1 MLLRSLEMVN
11 SLKRLNKIQVV
22 SLILLII
29 SLILVYFN
37 VNNSTNF
44 FWVSL
49 GLNMLG
55 YLMFI
60 SKWSREG
67 KTGNR
72 KIDKSYDK
80 NLTRKPSEFIFFMVV
95 AYYIVI
101 CVCVI
106 ADMCIKDFMHE
117 FGTILGL
124 FSMAF
129 IWNFLSLA
137 VVDRTMKEVELILK
151 GGKKNGNK

>member
-1 MLLRSLEMVN
+1 MVN

-22 SLILLII
+22 SLVLLVV
-29 SLILVYFN
+29 SFILVCFGI
-37 VNNSTNF
+37 NNSTNF

-60 SKWSREG
+60 TKWSKEG

-80 NLTRKPSEFIFFMVV
+80 NLTRKSSEFIFFMVV
-95 AYYIVI
+95 AYYLVI
-101 CVCVI
+101 CICVI
-106 ADMCIKDFMHE
+106 ADIWIKDFIYQ

-124 FSMAF
+124 FGMSF

-137 VVDRTMKEVELILK
+137 IVDRTSKEVELILK
-151 GGKKNGNK
+151 GGKKNAR

>member
-1 MLLRSLEMVN
+1 MVN
-11 SLKRLNKIQVV
+11 SLKRLNKIQIV

-29 SLILVYFN
+29 SFILVCFN
-37 VNNSTNF
+37 VNNNTNF

-60 SKWSREG
+60 TKWSREG

-72 KIDKSYDK
+72 KLGKSYDK
-80 NLTRKPSEFIFFMVV
+80 NLTRKSSEFIFFMVV
-95 AYYIVI
+95 AYYLVI
-101 CVCVI
+101 CICVV
-106 ADMCIKDFMHE
+106 ADIWIKDFMYQ

-124 FSMAF
+124 FSVAF

-137 VVDRTMKEVELILK
+137 IVDRTMKEVELILK
-151 GGKKNGNK
+151 GGKKNGSK

>member
-1 MLLRSLEMVN
+1 MVN

-29 SLILVYFN
+29 SFILVCFN

-49 GLNMLG
+49 GLNMFG

-60 SKWSREG
+60 SKWSKEG

-80 NLTRKPSEFIFFMVV
+80 NLTRKSSEFIFFMVV
-95 AYYIVI
+95 AYYLVI
-101 CVCVI
+101 CICVV
-106 ADMCIKDFMHE
+106 ADIWIKDFMYQ

-124 FSMAF
+124 FSVAF

-137 VVDRTMKEVELILK
+137 IVDRTMKEVELILK
-151 GGKKNGNK
+151 GGKKNGSK

>member
-1 MLLRSLEMVN
+1 MVN

-22 SLILLII
+22 SLILLVA
-29 SLILVYFN
+29 SFILVCCGI
-37 VNNSTNF
+37 NNSTNF

-60 SKWSREG
+60 TKWSKEG

-80 NLTRKPSEFIFFMVV
+80 NLTRKSSEFIFFMVV
-95 AYYIVI
+95 AYYLVI
-101 CVCVI
+101 CICVI
-106 ADMCIKDFMHE
+106 ADIWIKDFMYQ

-124 FSMAF
+124 FSMIF
-129 IWNFLSLA
+129 IWNFLSLEI
-137 VVDRTMKEVELILK
+137 VDRTMKEVELILK
-151 GGKKNGNK
+151 GGKKNGSK

>member
-1 MLLRSLEMVN
+1 MVN

-29 SLILVYFN
+29 SLILVCFN

-72 KIDKSYDK
+72 KIDRSYEK
-80 NLTRKPSEFIFFMVV
+80 NLTRKSSEFIFFMVV

-101 CVCVI
+101 CICVI
-106 ADMCIKDFMHE
+106 ADMWIKDFMNE

-124 FSMAF
+124 FRWHLYGTF
-129 IWNFLSLA
+129 YH
-137 VVDRTMKEVELILK
+137 
-151 GGKKNGNK
+151 

>member
-1 MLLRSLEMVN
+1 MVN

-22 SLILLII
+22 SLILLVV
-29 SLILVYFN
+29 SFILVCCGI
-37 VNNSTNF
+37 NNSTNF

-55 YLMFI
+55 YLI
-60 SKWSREG
+60 YITKWSKEG

-80 NLTRKPSEFIFFMVV
+80 NLTRKSSEFIFFMVV
-95 AYYIVI
+95 AYYLVI
-101 CVCVI
+101 CICVI
-106 ADMCIKDFMHE
+106 ADVWIKDFMYQ

-124 FSMAF
+124 FSMSF

-137 VVDRTMKEVELILK
+137 IVDRTSREVELILK

>member
-1 MLLRSLEMVN
+1 MVN

-29 SLILVYFN
+29 SLILVCFN
-37 VNNSTNF
+37 VNKSTNF

-55 YLMFI
+55 YLMII

-72 KIDKSYDK
+72 KIDRSYEK
-80 NLTRKPSEFIFFMVV
+80 NLTRKSSEFIFFMVV

-101 CVCVI
+101 CICVI
-106 ADMCIKDFMHE
+106 ADMWIKDFMNE

-137 VVDRTMKEVELILK
+137 VVDRTMKEVEIILK
-151 GGKKNGNK
+151 GGNKNGNK

>member
-1 MLLRSLEMVN
+1 MVN

-22 SLILLII
+22 SLILLVA
-29 SLILVYFN
+29 SFILVCCGI
-37 VNNSTNF
+37 NNSTNF

-60 SKWSREG
+60 TKWSKEG

-80 NLTRKPSEFIFFMVV
+80 NLTRKSSEFIFFMVV
-95 AYYIVI
+95 AYYLVI
-101 CVCVI
+101 CICVI
-106 ADMCIKDFMHE
+106 ADIWIKDFMYQ

-124 FSMAF
+124 FSMSF
-129 IWNFLSLA
+129 IWNLLSLA
-137 VVDRTMKEVELILK
+137 IVDRTSKEVELILK
-151 GGKKNGNK
+151 GGKKNGSK

>member
-1 MLLRSLEMVN
+1 MVN

-22 SLILLII
+22 SLILLVVSF
-29 SLILVYFN
+29 SLVCFN
-37 VNNSTNF
+37 VHNSENF

-80 NLTRKPSEFIFFMVV
+80 NLTRKSSEFIFFMVV
-95 AYYIVI
+95 AYYLVI
-101 CVCVI
+101 CICII
-106 ADMCIKDFMHE
+106 ADIWIKDFMYQ

-137 VVDRTMKEVELILK
+137 IVDRTMKEVELILK
-151 GGKKNGNK
+151 GGKKNAR

>member
-1 MLLRSLEMVN
+1 MVN

-22 SLILLII
+22 SLILLVA
-29 SLILVYFN
+29 SFILVCCGI
-37 VNNSTNF
+37 NNSTNF

-60 SKWSREG
+60 TKWSKEG

-80 NLTRKPSEFIFFMVV
+80 NLTRKSSEFIFFMVV
-95 AYYIVI
+95 AYYLVI
-101 CVCVI
+101 CICVI
-106 ADMCIKDFMHE
+106 ADIWIKDFMYQ

-137 VVDRTMKEVELILK
+137 IVDRTSKEVELILK

>member
-1 MLLRSLEMVN
+1 MVN

-22 SLILLII
+22 SLILLVV
-29 SLILVYFN
+29 SFILVCLGIS
-37 VNNSTNF
+37 NSANF
-44 FWVSL
+44 FWISL
-49 GLNMLG
+49 GLNMFG

-60 SKWSREG
+60 TKWSKEG

-80 NLTRKPSEFIFFMVV
+80 NLTRKSSEFIFFMVV
-95 AYYIVI
+95 AYYLVI

-106 ADMCIKDFMHE
+106 ADFWIKDFMYQ

-137 VVDRTMKEVELILK
+137 IVDRTSKEVELILK
-151 GGKKNGNK
+151 GGKRDGNK

>member
-1 MLLRSLEMVN
+1 MVN

-22 SLILLII
+22 SLILLVA
-29 SLILVYFN
+29 SFILVCFGI
-37 VNNSTNF
+37 NNSTNF

-60 SKWSREG
+60 TKWSKEG

-80 NLTRKPSEFIFFMVV
+80 NLTRKSSEFIFFMVV
-95 AYYIVI
+95 AYYLDI
-101 CVCVI
+101 CICVI
-106 ADMCIKDFMHE
+106 ADIWIKDFMYQ

-124 FSMAF
+124 FGMAF

-137 VVDRTMKEVELILK
+137 IVDRTSKEVELILK

>member
-1 MLLRSLEMVN
+1 MVN

-29 SLILVYFN
+29 SLILVCFT

-72 KIDKSYDK
+72 KIDRSYEK
-80 NLTRKPSEFIFFMVV
+80 NLTRKSSEFIFFMVV

-101 CVCVI
+101 CICVI
-106 ADMCIKDFMHE
+106 ADMWIKDFMNE

-137 VVDRTMKEVELILK
+137 VVDRTMKEVELI
-151 GGKKNGNK
+151 

>member
-1 MLLRSLEMVN
+1 MVN

-22 SLILLII
+22 SLILLVV
-29 SLILVYFN
+29 SFILVCFGI
-37 VNNSTNF
+37 NNSTNF
-44 FWVSL
+44 FWISL

-60 SKWSREG
+60 TKWSREG

-72 KIDKSYDK
+72 KIDRSYEK
-80 NLTRKPSEFIFFMVV
+80 NLTRKSSEFIFFMVV
-95 AYYIVI
+95 AYYLVI
-101 CVCVI
+101 CICVI
-106 ADMCIKDFMHE
+106 ADIWIKDFMYQ

-129 IWNFLSLA
+129 TWNFLSLA
-137 VVDRTMKEVELILK
+137 TVDRTSKEVELILK

>member
-1 MLLRSLEMVN
+1 MVN

-22 SLILLII
+22 SLILLVA
-29 SLILVYFN
+29 SFILVCCGI
-37 VNNSTNF
+37 NNSTNF

-60 SKWSREG
+60 TKWSKEG

-80 NLTRKPSEFIFFMVV
+80 NLTRKSSEFIFFMVV
-95 AYYIVI
+95 AYYLVI
-101 CVCVI
+101 CICVI
-106 ADMCIKDFMHE
+106 ADIWIKDFMYQ

-137 VVDRTMKEVELILK
+137 IVDRTMKEVELILK

>member
-1 MLLRSLEMVN
+1 MVN

-22 SLILLII
+22 SLILLVV
-29 SLILVYFN
+29 SFILVCFGI
-37 VNNSTNF
+37 NNSTNF

-60 SKWSREG
+60 TKWSKEG

-80 NLTRKPSEFIFFMVV
+80 NLTRKSSEFIFFMVV
-95 AYYIVI
+95 AYYLDI
-101 CVCVI
+101 CICVI
-106 ADMCIKDFMHE
+106 ADIWIKDFMYQ

-124 FSMAF
+124 FGMAF

-137 VVDRTMKEVELILK
+137 IVDRTSKEVELILK

>member
-1 MLLRSLEMVN
+1 MVN

-22 SLILLII
+22 SLILLVV
-29 SLILVYFN
+29 SFILVCFAI
-37 VNNSTNF
+37 NNSTNF

-60 SKWSREG
+60 TKWSREG

-80 NLTRKPSEFIFFMVV
+80 NLTRKSSEFIFFMVV
-95 AYYIVI
+95 AYYLVI
-101 CVCVI
+101 CICII
-106 ADMCIKDFMHE
+106 ADIWIKDFMYQ

-129 IWNFLSLA
+129 IWNFLSLTI
-137 VVDRTMKEVELILK
+137 VDRTMKEVELILK
-151 GGKKNGNK
+151 GGKKNAR

>member
-1 MLLRSLEMVN
+1 MVN

-29 SLILVYFN
+29 SFILVCFN
-37 VNNSTNF
+37 VNNNTNF

-60 SKWSREG
+60 TKWSREG

-80 NLTRKPSEFIFFMVV
+80 NLTRKSSEFIFFMVV
-95 AYYIVI
+95 AYYLVI
-101 CVCVI
+101 CICVV
-106 ADMCIKDFMHE
+106 ADIWIKDFMYQ

-124 FSMAF
+124 FSVAF

-137 VVDRTMKEVELILK
+137 IVDRTMKEVELILK
-151 GGKKNGNK
+151 GGKKNGSK

>member
-1 MLLRSLEMVN
+1 MVN

-29 SLILVYFN
+29 SLILICFN

-72 KIDKSYDK
+72 KIDRSYEK
-80 NLTRKPSEFIFFMVV
+80 NLTRKSSEFIFFMVV

-101 CVCVI
+101 CICVI
-106 ADMCIKDFMHE
+106 ADMWIKDFMHE

-151 GGKKNGNK
+151 GGKKND

>member
-1 MLLRSLEMVN
+1 MVN

-29 SLILVYFN
+29 SLILVCFN

-72 KIDKSYDK
+72 KIDRSYEK
-80 NLTRKPSEFIFFMVV
+80 NLTRKSSEF
-95 AYYIVI
+95 
-101 CVCVI
+101 
-106 ADMCIKDFMHE
+106 
-117 FGTILGL
+117 
-124 FSMAF
+124 
-129 IWNFLSLA
+129 NSLW
-137 VVDRTMKEVELILK
+137 
-151 GGKKNGNK
+151 

>member
-1 MLLRSLEMVN
+1 MVN

-80 NLTRKPSEFIFFMVV
+80 NLTRKLSEFIFFMVV

-106 ADMCIKDFMHE
+106 ADMWIKDFMHE

>member
-1 MLLRSLEMVN
+1 MVN

-22 SLILLII
+22 SLILLVA
-29 SLILVYFN
+29 SFILVCCGI
-37 VNNSTNF
+37 NNSTNF

-60 SKWSREG
+60 TKWSKEG

-80 NLTRKPSEFIFFMVV
+80 NLTRKSSEFIFFMVV
-95 AYYIVI
+95 AYYLVI
-101 CVCVI
+101 CICVI
-106 ADMCIKDFMHE
+106 ADIWIKDFMYQ
-117 FGTILGL
+117 FGNL
-124 FSMAF
+124 
-129 IWNFLSLA
+129 LSLA
-137 VVDRTMKEVELILK
+137 IVDRTSKEVELILK
-151 GGKKNGNK
+151 GGKKNGSK

>member
-1 MLLRSLEMVN
+1 MVN
-11 SLKRLNKIQVV
+11 SLKRLNKIQIV

-29 SLILVYFN
+29 SFILVCFGI
-37 VNNSTNF
+37 NNSTNF

-60 SKWSREG
+60 TKWSKEG

-80 NLTRKPSEFIFFMVV
+80 NLTRKSSEFIFFMVV
-95 AYYIVI
+95 AYYLVI
-101 CVCVI
+101 CICVI
-106 ADMCIKDFMHE
+106 ADIWIKDFMYQ

-124 FSMAF
+124 FGMSF
-129 IWNFLSLA
+129 IWSFLSLA
-137 VVDRTMKEVELILK
+137 IVDRTSKEVELILK